1 MLKLNQYL
9 TNLEKIIVN
18 TLLLTV
24 TLILFINVILR
35 LLGLSVQWAEEFA
48 RYGIVWVTFIGTSI
62 CVYKGAH
69 IGVDAITMILNRK
82 AKEVVSLITIIVSI
96 AFIIIFIQQSYLI
109 TIRSYEMGQ
118 VSSTLEV
125 SMIYI
130 YGAMPVGG
138 VLTLIRLVQ
147 EFIKQLK
154 LIVTKHG
161 EVS

>member
-1 MLKLNQYL
+1 MFKLNQYL
-9 TNLEKIIVN
+9 TSLEKIIVN

-69 IGVDAITMILNRK
+69 IGVDAITMILNKK
-82 AKEVVSLITIIVSI
+82 AKEVLSLITIIVSI

-138 VLTLIRLVQ
+138 VLTLIRLIQ
-147 EFIKQLK
+147 EFIKQFK
-154 LIVTKHG
+154 LTTSKHG

>member
-1 MLKLNQYL
+1 MFKLNQYL
-9 TNLEKIIVN
+9 TSIEKIIVN

-82 AKEVVSLITIIVSI
+82 AKEVLSLITIIVSI
-96 AFIIIFIQQSYLI
+96 AFILIFIQQSYLI

-147 EFIKQLK
+147 EFIKQFK
-154 LIVTKHG
+154 LTTSKHG